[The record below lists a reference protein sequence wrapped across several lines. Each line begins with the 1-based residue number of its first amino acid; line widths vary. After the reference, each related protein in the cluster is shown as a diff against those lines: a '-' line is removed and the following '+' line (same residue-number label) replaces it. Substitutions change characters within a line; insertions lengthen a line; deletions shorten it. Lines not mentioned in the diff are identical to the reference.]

1 MSAAMNI
8 LTVRLLPLLLCILS
22 IRALLGSAQ
31 AQSVDL
37 ALPFDGTSRNF
48 VVVQGLS
55 NQSEIVGWERI
66 NGGISFTRTYNAT
79 APNHNVS
86 EVNIL
91 YIPLERYI
99 PSDENLGDF
108 LVVEVRGDE
117 LSGALRGIFVRIPL
131 QQSSTIPAETG
142 WWVDFRRHQ
151 HNIGRG
157 VAIDRAGADIGVRVL
172 TYPTEEIVPGF
183 FTNDPGVWLT
193 GTGRMARPNYYSLS
207 MRRYQGRV
215 CLACAFH
222 FEGEE
227 SSAAGQLYLAF
238 LSPTRGVIAVPG
250 ERPRLIELAGFS
262 RPMSA
267 LPLSLLSGRWSVLA
281 SEEAAFGG
289 FTLDFGPAVFDP
301 PMRPRPARWEHAISF
316 PFGTGRA
323 ECFPDRC
330 TIFLSLAGFGQ
341 EFVYAEIPSEGLGNR
356 HLYQQGPDGRW
367 RVFATRVD

>member
-1 MSAAMNI
+1 MKLNLSRFI
-8 LTVRLLPLLLCILS
+8 RGCSFLLCF
-22 IRALLGSAQ
+22 ACGVTN
-31 AQSVDL
+31 AQSLDL
-37 ALPFDGTSRNF
+37 VFPYDGTSENF
-48 VVVQGLS
+48 VIGRLLDSKAEVLR
-55 NQSEIVGWERI
+55 SERFP
-66 NGGISFTRTYNAT
+66 GGIAFYIGYQEFD
-79 APNHNVS
+79 PINVIA
-86 EVNIL
+86 ELNDL
-91 YIPLERYI
+91 FIPLERYI
-99 PSDENLGDF
+99 ARDEDLGDSF
-108 LVVEVRGDE
+108 TVEIRSP
-117 LSGALRGIFVRIPL
+117 SGSIVSRKTFVRDPAIISYVL
-131 QQSSTIPAETG
+131 PAETG
-142 WWVDFRRHQ
+142 WWVDFGRHQ

-157 VAIDRAGADIGVRVL
+157 VAIDRVGADIGVRVL

-193 GTGRMARPNYYSLS
+193 GTGRMTRPNYYSLS

-215 CLACAFH
+215 CLACAFR

-262 RPMSA
+262 RPMSR
-267 LPLSLLSGRWSVLA
+267 LPLSLLTGRWSVLA

-301 PMRPRPARWEHAISF
+301 PMRPRPARWEHAIRF

-341 EFVYAEIPSEGLGNR
+341 EFVYAEIPSEGMGNR